1 MSSRT
6 RRFVLWISAP
16 VVAFAI
22 VGGFLTQVLAREDTY
37 QHLKIFDDVVGL
49 ISSNYVESADI
60 DKVMAGAMSG
70 LAETLDPDSAYLSA
84 EQVKAYESG
93 AALPAGDVGIDLTR
107 QYYLRVI
114 ATRDNSPADRA
125 GLQTGDYVRAI
136 GDRPTRQ
143 MSVFEGMRALRG
155 APGSRVEI
163 TVIRG
168 NSNDPHVITLTREA
182 IPDTVVSGRMAAP
195 GVGYVRIAA
204 IGAKTPDQVKTQVAS
219 LTRAGASRLIVDVR
233 GVSGGQPAQGLALA
247 RLFVESG
254 TLVTRETKG
263 ADPVVFSAERGNG
276 EIRLPMVLLADTGTS
291 SAAEVFASALAGNT
305 RAEVI
310 GERTLGRAAEQS
322 LVKLPDGSALW
333 LTTSRYLNPDGSPL
347 HEHGVEPSIEV
358 DQPLALEFGQEL
370 PEGDPILEKALEHL
384 AERQAA

>member
-1 MSSRT
+1 M
-6 RRFVLWISAP
+6 LWISAP